1 MLKLNCMSEKV
12 IIPIVVPGKEI
23 HLTLSGESFGA
34 TVIEKDDASDNA
46 EARFQIKEGFSYE
59 YKLSTGFNLAE
70 SEIVTPSRVNPS
82 SGRISPNVYV
92 GTLSIDVL
100 DSKMDKCATVA
111 LEVQSVKA
119 RYRDDYRYML
129 EAITERC
136 TDLLLLHSSLVSQS
150 MTVNFDE
157 DSKTLYQRFAFI
169 KSILDSVEFID
180 AVHKVI
186 SAPVTKWK
194 DQEIVKDVRGIR
206 RLNNSVLRQF
216 SSASNRI
223 GIPDGHPLSD
233 ISSSIPSRIKL
244 ANKTETIDTPENRFI
259 KHALSSFL
267 SFSNEFKSRLDSSTR
282 SSAEAKLM
290 IDKLEQVLSNSI
302 FKEIDQPSTLPLNS
316 PILQRKEG
324 YREILRVWLMFDL
337 AAKILWK
344 GGDDV
349 YSGNKR
355 DVAVLYEYWIFFRLL
370 DIISEVFKIKS
381 LAPDELIEKTND
393 GLGLKLK
400 QGKYLP
406 LAGIYDDGARKLNV
420 QFSYNKT
427 FRGGS
432 EYPHGGSWTRDLRP
446 DYTLSIWPHGVE
458 EEEAEREELIVHIH
472 FDAKYKIESLQGIF
486 KKEED
491 LDSEREEQNRGT
503 YKRADLLKMHTYK
516 DAIRR
521 TAGAYI
527 LYPGSGPRYTK
538 FGFHEIIPGLGAFS
552 IRPSRTNDGGE
563 HLKRFLGEVLVH
575 FSNRASQREKMSLK
589 MYETF
594 REKPDELFE
603 SLPETIG
610 INRGLIP
617 DETFILIGYYRKE
630 SWEWIIENGLYNAR
644 AGSGRGSLRLGPGE
658 AGAKYLVLHSDD
670 EIVTNKILKIKEV
683 GPRVFSKETL
693 IERKYPS
700 PPTQPYYLVYN
711 VEELLESE
719 MLGYK
724 WDLRKLESYRTGHA
738 SGLPFAVTLTEL
750 MKVVVK

>member
-1 MLKLNCMSEKV
+1 MPENL
-12 IIPIVVPGKEI
+12 IIPIVVLGKEI
-23 HLTLSGESFGA
+23 HLKLSGESFGA
-34 TVIEKDDASDNA
+34 NVIEKDDALDNA
-46 EARFQIKEGFSYE
+46 EARFQIKEGYSYE
-59 YKLSTGFNLAE
+59 YKLTTGFNLAE
-70 SEIVTPSRVNPS
+70 SEIVTPSKVNHS
-82 SGRISPNVYV
+82 SGRIYPNVYV

-100 DSKMDKCATVA
+100 DSKMDKCGTVS

-119 RYRDDYRYML
+119 GYRDDYRYML

-150 MTVNFDE
+150 MTINFDE

-169 KSILDSVEFID
+169 KSILDSIEFTD
-180 AVHKVI
+180 AIHKII

-194 DQEIVKDVRGIR
+194 EEEIVKDIRGIR

-223 GIPDGHPLSD
+223 GIPDRHPLRN
-233 ISSSIPSRIKL
+233 ISSSVPSRIKL
-244 ANKTETIDTPENRFI
+244 TNKTETIDTPENRFI

-267 SFSNEFKSRLDSSTR
+267 SFSNEFKTQLDSSARTN
-282 SSAEAKLM
+282 AEAKLL

-302 FKEIDQPSTLPLNS
+302 FKEINQPSTLPLNS

-337 AAKILWK
+337 AAKIVWK

-370 DIISEVFKIKS
+370 DIISEVFDIRS
-381 LAPDELIEKTND
+381 LEPDQLIEKTND

-400 QGKYLP
+400 QGRYLP
-406 LAGIYDDGARKLNV
+406 LAGVYDTGARKLNV

-427 FRGGS
+427 FRGDS

-446 DYTLSIWPHGVE
+446 DYTLSIWPYGIE
-458 EEEAEREELIVHIH
+458 QEEAEREELIVHIH
-472 FDAKYKIESLQGIF
+472 FDAKYKIESLQSIF
-486 KKEED
+486 KKDED
-491 LDSEREEQNRGT
+491 LDTEREEQNRGT

-538 FGFHEIIPGLGAFS
+538 LGFHEIVPGLGAFS
-552 IRPSRTNDGGE
+552 IRPSRTNDGSE

-575 FSNRASQREKMSLK
+575 FSNRASQREKMSFK
-589 MYETF
+589 TYETF
-594 REKPDELFE
+594 RDKPGELFE
-603 SLPETIG
+603 SLPETTG
-610 INRGLIP
+610 SNRGLIP
-617 DETFILIGYYRKE
+617 DETFVLIGFYRRE
-630 SWEWIIENGLYNAR
+630 SWEWIIRNGLYNAR
-644 AGSGRGSLRLGPGE
+644 AGDARGSLRLGPKE
-658 AGAKYLVLHSDD
+658 AGAKYLVLHTDD
-670 EIVTNKILKIKEV
+670 ETITNKILKIKEI
-683 GPRVFSKETL
+683 GPRIFSKDTL
-693 IERKYPS
+693 IERRYPS
-700 PPTQPYYLVYN
+700 NPTQPYYLVYK
-711 VEELLESE
+711 VEEITESE
-719 MLGYK
+719 LLGYK
-724 WDLRKLESYRTGHA
+724 WDLRKLDRYRTGHG

-750 MKVVVK
+750 MKVAVK